1 MSEEQTAPPPQG
13 LPDDANDLRGFHF
26 RQLLGKP
33 ATWIAMAVF
42 ALVAGIAGAVYLG
55 VAIGAGMAALALI
68 VSLLIVFAIADRR
81 AEADFFA
88 VYASRR
94 GMALSGRG
102 SLPPM
107 TPLLRKGDKRYAEHS
122 FTGPLA
128 EGVEGVLALYTYEEE
143 TSDGKGGRETS
154 YYRYTVGLSEVSECA
169 ARVPEL
175 FCRHKFGLR
184 ALEGLEDAFRRSKQR
199 VKLESEAL
207 DERYEIFSDK
217 DQDQVWLRRLFSPT
231 FVVWLGEEAPEK
243 FAFELVAG
251 YLCCY
256 VKGHRK
262 STAELDVI
270 RAATATVARRLRE
283 ESLETGVASSAPGSR
298 APLTEP

>member
-1 MSEEQTAPPPQG
+1 VVSEEQTAPPPQAPSEG

-26 RQLLGKP
+26 RRLLSRPG
-33 ATWIAMAVF
+33 TWIATVVF
-42 ALVAGIAGAVYLG
+42 VLAAGIAGGVYLG
-55 VAIGAGMAALALI
+55 AVIGAAAAAAALI
-68 VSLLIVFAIADRR
+68 VSLLIVFAIADSRS
-81 AEADFFA
+81 EGDFFA
-88 VYASRR
+88 VYASQR
-94 GMALSGRG
+94 GMTLSGRS

-107 TPLLRKGDKRYAEHS
+107 TPLLRKGNKRYADHS
-122 FTGPLA
+122 FAGPLA
-128 EGVEGVLALYTYEEE
+128 DGVDGVLALYTYEEE
-143 TSDGKGGRETS
+143 TSDGKGGHETN
-154 YYRYTVGLSEVSECA
+154 YYRYTVGLVEVPECA
-169 ARVPEL
+169 APVPEL
-175 FCRHKFGLR
+175 FCQQKSGLR

-231 FVVWLGEEAPEK
+231 FVVWLGEEAPKK

-256 VKGHRK
+256 VKGHKK

-270 RAATATVARRLRE
+270 RAASATVARRLRE
-283 ESLETGVASSAPGSR
+283 EAS
-298 APLTEP
+298 E